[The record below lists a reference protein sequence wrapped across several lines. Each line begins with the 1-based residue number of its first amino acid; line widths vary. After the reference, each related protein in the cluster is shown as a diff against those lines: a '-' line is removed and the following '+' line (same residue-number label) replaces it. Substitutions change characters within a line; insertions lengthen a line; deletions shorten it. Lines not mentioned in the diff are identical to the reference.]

1 MKLLR
6 PLFFLLLTV
15 VTSLTFAQSLDPAER
30 WADSVMHRM
39 KLRQQAAQVIVPR
52 VPINM
57 TERQQRKFLG
67 KVKDWQVGG
76 VCFFAG
82 TTESQRILTQE
93 MQADSRVPLLVCLDA
108 ETGVGMRLTDVPKLP
123 SQMLLGAMPVE
134 ADSLLE
140 TMGLLMGFQC
150 RQLGVHVNFA
160 PVVDVNTNP
169 LNPII
174 GTRSF
179 GQDPHNVA
187 HKALFLMLGMQRQGV
202 MAVVKHF
209 PGHGDTD
216 ADSHVQLPVVR
227 HKRSHIDSVL
237 LYPFRH
243 LFQEGVGGC
252 MVAHLHIPALDT
264 NRRVPSSLSPLVVD
278 KLLRKQMH
286 YDGLVFTDGMD
297 MKAVSDN
304 YDAGQASCMA
314 VQAGIDML
322 LLPADVELALDSLE
336 ARAKHDAAFRKL
348 LAAHCRRVL
357 VVKYRQIVAPHPL
370 TTPDC
375 NVNQLTYRL
384 AMNGVTLLRSDTAC
398 LGRRLDVT
406 AANYKEVMAT
416 LDTMPDTAVVTLCVY
431 GSPYLLNKM
440 QHSLSATRPT
450 TLLVAYD
457 NLATVRRAV
466 DTLLA
471 HRGGFVGR
479 LPVDVTGYPIG
490 SGLDSLAPLP
500 PLPPVLQP
508 LQRLYPE
515 IAAAIDSVV
524 QMGMDRHAYP
534 GCQLLVL
541 HHDSVLYERCYG
553 RMTYDTTSLP
563 VTPHTRYDLAS
574 VTKMAATTM
583 AVMRLV
589 QEGKVKLDEKM
600 SKYLR
605 YLRFTNKRGITVRE
619 VLSHCAGL
627 QAGDAY
633 WRGVLENDAMRRA
646 YASDNLPDITEKVLQ
661 GIASSKRIKEKNK
674 MVYSD
679 LGFILLGDLVK
690 QVSGVRLDRYVDSC
704 FYRPLGLQHTCFNP
718 LQHGVEKDSIAPTEY
733 DTVFRGG
740 VICGTVHDPN
750 AAAMGGVAGHAG
762 LFGNAED
769 LGRICQML
777 LHGGVLDGDTLLK
790 PATVQTFNQRY
801 FSQYG
806 NRRAL
811 GFDKPL
817 FTPSASGNTA
827 VSVSQSSFGH
837 TGFTGTMI
845 WVDPDKELVFVFL
858 SNRVYPNTRPNL
870 LANLNIRT
878 DIQELVYQAIN
889 SEPKR

>member
-1 MKLLR
+1 MHRRLLF
-6 PLFFLLLTV
+6 LSLLLCPFML
-15 VTSLTFAQSLDPAER
+15 SAQAQSLDPAER
-30 WADSVMHRM
+30 WADSVMHRL
-39 KLRQQAAQVIVPR
+39 KLRQQAAQVVVAR

-57 TERQQRKFLG
+57 TERQQRKFLSNIQ
-67 KVKDWQVGG
+67 DWQVGG

-82 TTESQRILTQE
+82 TTELQKFLTQ
-93 MQADSRVPLLVCLDA
+93 QLQDDSRIPLMICLDA

-123 SQMLLGAMPVE
+123 SQMLLGAMPIE

-140 TMGLLMGFQC
+140 KMGMLMGFQC

-179 GQDPHNVA
+179 GQDHRNVA
-187 HKALFLMLGMQRQGV
+187 HKATLLMLGMQRQGV
-202 MAVVKHF
+202 MAVAKHF

-216 ADSHVQLPVVR
+216 ADSHVQLPMVR
-227 HKRSHIDSVL
+227 HSRQHIDSVL

-243 LFQEGVGGC
+243 LFNAGVGGC
-252 MVAHLHIPALDT
+252 MVAHLHIPSLDT
-264 NRRVPSSLSPLVVD
+264 NRQVPSSLSPWVVD
-278 KLLRKQMH
+278 KLMRQQMH
-286 YDGLVFTDGMD
+286 YEGLVFTDGLD

-304 YDAGQASCMA
+304 YDPGKASCMA
-314 VQAGIDML
+314 LLAGNDVL
-322 LLPADVELALDSLE
+322 LLPADIEVAIDSLVK
-336 ARAKHDAAFRKL
+336 RADKDTTFRRVL
-348 LAAHCRRVL
+348 RQRCRRVL
-357 VVKYRQIVAPHPL
+357 MAKYHQIVAPQPVAQ
-370 TTPDC
+370 PMCD
-375 NVNQLTYRL
+375 VNDLTYRL
-384 AMNGVTLLRSDTAC
+384 ALNGVTLLRSDTAC

-406 AANYKEVMAT
+406 AANYKEVMAV
-416 LDTMPDTAVVTLCVY
+416 LDNMPDTAVVTLCVY

-440 QHSLSATRPT
+440 QRSVSPTRPT
-450 TLLVAYD
+450 TLVVAYD
-457 NLATVRRAV
+457 NLADVRRAV

-471 HRGGFVGR
+471 CRGGFVGR
-479 LPVDVTGYPIG
+479 LPVDVTGYPMG

-500 PLPPVLQP
+500 PQPVLQP
-508 LQRLYPE
+508 LQRLHPE

-524 QMGMDRHAYP
+524 QMGLDRHAYP

-541 HHDSVLYERCYG
+541 HHDSVLYEQCYG
-553 RMTYDTTSLP
+553 RMTYDSTSLP

-589 QEGKVKLDEKM
+589 QEGKVKLDDKM

-605 YLRFTNKRGITVRE
+605 YLRFTNKRSITVRE

-633 WRGVLENDAMRRA
+633 WRGVMEDEDLRRA
-646 YASDNLPDITEKVLQ
+646 YASDTLPDITEKVLH
-661 GIASSKRIKEKNK
+661 GIASSKRIREKYK

-690 QVSGVRLDRYVDSC
+690 KVSGVRLDRYVDSC

-718 LQHGVEKDSIAPTEY
+718 LLHGVAKDSIAPTEY

-769 LGRICQML
+769 MGRICQLL
-777 LHGGVLDGDTLLK
+777 LHEGVLDGDTLLK
-790 PATVQTFNQRY
+790 PATVQSFNQRY

-817 FTPSASGNTA
+817 FNPSASGNTA
-827 VSVSQSSFGH
+827 VSVSQRSYGH

-858 SNRVYPNTRPNL
+858 SNRVYPNTHPNL

-878 DIQELVYQAIN
+878 DIQELIYQAI
-889 SEPKR
+889 K